1 VDSVR
6 GATSGPL
13 EEVVEVVEAQEGDV
27 GGLYFAATFF
37 SMTRRRMR
45 KSRARKATPSPKTPP
60 YPVLA

>member
-1 VDSVR
+1 MDSVR